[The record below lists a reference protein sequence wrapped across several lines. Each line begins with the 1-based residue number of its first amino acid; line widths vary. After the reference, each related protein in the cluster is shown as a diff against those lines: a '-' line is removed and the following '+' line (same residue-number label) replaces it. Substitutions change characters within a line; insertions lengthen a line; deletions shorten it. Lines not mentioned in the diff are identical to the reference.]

1 MHLANRTASR
11 VGFLREVSAIVL
23 GFSECDVLE
32 LELYGDVRYRWQAR
46 RWPAESFAFDPGGS
60 DQAGSDRSIKSLVEQ
75 SAREVLGHH
84 ADRRAGQFTRQ
95 GAFWTA
101 SGSKLHKARDS
112 DATGHVDGPVDVV
125 SLAIIP
131 FEASERDYGLLRLY
145 SRRPDVFT
153 EETIGFCEALAQ
165 SIGMAVAD
173 RRAHVALRE
182 RVKELTCLYGISR
195 VTTQAEGSTEASL
208 EQIVK
213 LLPAA
218 WQFPDIAVA
227 RIVLDERCYS
237 AGDFESARFRQSE
250 RIVVDGKDRGVVEVG
265 YVAEIPEFVEGPF
278 LQEEEDL
285 LRAVAQEIVEFAEMD
300 RAAKLRARLEEQV
313 RHADR
318 LATIGQLSAGIAHE
332 INEPLAAILGCAQ
345 LARKAQD
352 LGTETITDLDDII
365 AASLQAREV
374 VSKLMLFARQRP
386 PRKTLVNMSEVV
398 RRGISILEARCAKE
412 GVEMVQ
418 NLADDL
424 PLIFADPAQLQQVL
438 VNLVVNALQAMPEG
452 GTLTIATCGDEQSAA
467 LVVEDT
473 GVGMSEEIR
482 EQIFDPFFTTKD
494 VGQGTGLGLSVVH
507 GIVTSHGGTIE
518 CQGKLGCGTRFEVRF
533 PRSTPQDPNGQ
544 EEHVSE

>member
-1 MHLANRTASR
+1 M
-11 VGFLREVSAIVL
+11 
-23 GFSECDVLE
+23 
-32 LELYGDVRYRWQAR
+32 
-46 RWPAESFAFDPGGS
+46 
-60 DQAGSDRSIKSLVEQ
+60 
-75 SAREVLGHH
+75 
-84 ADRRAGQFTRQ
+84 
-95 GAFWTA
+95 
-101 SGSKLHKARDS
+101 
-112 DATGHVDGPVDVV
+112 DVV

-153 EETIGFCEALAQ
+153 EETIGFYEMLAQ

-182 RVKELTCLYGISR
+182 RVKELTCLYGISC

-265 YVAEIPEFVEGPF
+265 YVAEIPEFAEGPF

-285 LRAVAQEIVEFAEMD
+285 LRAVAQEIAEFAERD
-300 RAAKLRARLEEQV
+300 RATKLRARLEEQV

-345 LARKAQD
+345 LARKAPT
-352 LGTETITDLDDII
+352 LGAETITDLDDII
-365 AASLQAREV
+365 AASLQAR
-374 VSKLMLFARQRP
+374 S
-386 PRKTLVNMSEVV
+386 
-398 RRGISILEARCAKE
+398 
-412 GVEMVQ
+412 
-418 NLADDL
+418 
-424 PLIFADPAQLQQVL
+424 
-438 VNLVVNALQAMPEG
+438 
-452 GTLTIATCGDEQSAA
+452 
-467 LVVEDT
+467 
-473 GVGMSEEIR
+473 R
-482 EQIFDPFFTTKD
+482 EQAHALCAAAAAPENI
-494 VGQGTGLGLSVVH
+494 G
-507 GIVTSHGGTIE
+507 
-518 CQGKLGCGTRFEVRF
+518 
-533 PRSTPQDPNGQ
+533 
-544 EEHVSE
+544 EHE